1 MVPAGMYFVCFPK
14 HSNMNWVDLLL
25 ILVFVLAIM
34 AGIGRGFIF
43 GSLDLLGWAGSFIL
57 AYIFYSYTAVG
68 LGKIG
73 NLGVWLLPVSFILT
87 LVIARLLIGVIT
99 TFIIRALP
107 QQSHRNWLNRFLGII
122 PGAINGWIIAIIISA
137 LLLALPLR
145 NTITTETRE
154 SKWATDLAMQSE
166 WANKKLAPVFD
177 EAVRHT
183 MNSLMVDPSS
193 NKKVPLGFT
202 VERAQV
208 RPFLEI
214 KMLELVN
221 KERAKEGLPPLKA
234 DPEMTKVARAHSR
247 DMFVRGYFA
256 HNTPEG
262 KTPFD
267 RMRAAN
273 VQFTAAGENLALAQT
288 LEIAHINLMNS
299 PGHRANILHPSFGR
313 LGIGVLDGGF
323 YGLMI
328 SQEFRN

>member
-1 MVPAGMYFVCFPK
+1 
-14 HSNMNWVDLLL
+14 MNWVDLALIIVFLL
-25 ILVFVLAIM
+25 AVW
-34 AGIGRGFIF
+34 AGFSRGFIF
-43 GSLDLLGWAGSFIL
+43 GSLDLLGWAGSFLL
-57 AYIFYSYTAVG
+57 AYVFYNYVA
-68 LGKIG
+68 KFFDQFFD
-73 NLGVWLLPVSFILT
+73 LGVWLLPASFLLT
-87 LVIARLLIGVIT
+87 LIVARLLIGVAT
-99 TFIIRALP
+99 TYIIRVLP
-107 QQSHRNWLNRFLGII
+107 EQSHRNWLNRFFGIV

-137 LLLALPLR
+137 LLLALPLKD
-145 NTITTETRE
+145 NINNETRE
-154 SKWATDLAMQSE
+154 SRWATSLAMQSE

-177 EAVRHT
+177 AAIRQT
-183 MNSLMVDPSS
+183 MNSLTVDPAS

-202 VERAQV
+202 YDNAQI

-221 KERAKEGLPPLKA
+221 AERAKEGLPPLKA
-234 DPEMTKVARAHSR
+234 DPEMTTIARAHSR

-267 RMRAAN
+267 RMRAAGA
-273 VQFTAAGENLALAQT
+273 QFTAAGENLALAQT
-288 LEIAHINLMNS
+288 LEIAHNNLMNS
-299 PGHRANILHPSFGR
+299 PGHRANILHPAFGR

>member
-1 MVPAGMYFVCFPK
+1 
-14 HSNMNWVDLLL
+14 MNWVDLAL
-25 ILVFVLAIM
+25 IVVFILAIW
-34 AGIGRGFIF
+34 AGFSRGFIF
-43 GSLDLLGWAGSFIL
+43 GSLDLLGWAGSFAL
-57 AYIFYSYTAVG
+57 AYVFYSYVSRFLEKFTDM
-68 LGKIG
+68 
-73 NLGVWLLPVSFILT
+73 GVWLLPVSFLITLIL
-87 LVIARLLIGVIT
+87 ARLLIGMAT
-99 TFIIRALP
+99 TYIIRALP
-107 QQSHRNWLNRFLGII
+107 ENSHHNRLNKFFGVV
-122 PGAINGWIIAIIISA
+122 PGAINGWIVGIIISA
-137 LLLALPLR
+137 LLLALPLKD
-145 NTITTETRE
+145 NINNETRE
-154 SKWATDLAMQSE
+154 SRWATSLAMQSE

-177 EAVRHT
+177 AAIRQT
-183 MNSLMVDPSS
+183 MNSLTVDPAS

-202 VERAQV
+202 YDNAQV

-234 DPEMTKVARAHSR
+234 DPEMARVARAHSR
-247 DMFVRGYFA
+247 DMFARGYFA

-267 RMRAAN
+267 RMRSSG

-288 LEIAHINLMNS
+288 LEIAHNNLMNS